1 MPYPPKQLSA
11 SQRFFLALLLGAIGF
26 AGNWF
31 RFPLF
36 FNVDLLFGSILVMLA
51 LQFCG
56 LLPALLAAV
65 ITGSTTWLIWNHPY
79 ALIIFSCELLVTGM
93 LYQRW
98 RGNLML
104 ANTVYWLLI
113 GMPLAGLFYGLV
125 MKVGSDGTTAIMFK
139 QAINGMVN
147 TIIARLIAIALQ
159 NRLRNDF
166 YLTQPPS
173 FRERI
178 TTLLALFVMVTALIL
193 LVLVSR
199 RDVVRTEQQIINL
212 LNAARMQTIAL
223 LATPCHTTASPAA
236 QDHLFLQIQAN
247 AALKRIAYTLYDHT
261 GKVVA
266 ANRQPAEPLPDKGG
280 QMQSVADHIF
290 CWVPDMH
297 RNVSIMERWKR
308 SVYLTKLPTP
318 HGLLV
323 IQTPVAP
330 WLTLMYSNTTHILA
344 ATLALFLASLVP
356 GIWISNKISQSLLRL
371 GETTARL
378 PQRIAAGEQPDWP
391 DSSIPE
397 VAHLTDD
404 LRSMTSS
411 LSLAL
416 AAEKK
421 SLKLLKDESDK
432 REQLETMLKELRIQE
447 RLRISREL
455 HDDIGP
461 SLQAIKLNL
470 QLQYAS
476 CSNTGCQG
484 GEIMQE
490 LVQSIELI
498 TANLR
503 SVVSSLRQ
511 TSDDGLTLPE
521 SLQTMGEK
529 LCQYTPVLFKLECN
543 GTIKEL
549 SPETA
554 TALFFIAQEAV
565 INAIRHGDPDKLNIS
580 LHVTSDNITLTIRDN
595 GKGGATSSDGGSGL
609 AIMQERARLIGG
621 DLHLLSPAGKGTTIT
636 IKVPLS

>member
-1 MPYPPKQLSA
+1 MSYAPDKISDFHRI
-11 SQRFFLALLLGAIGF
+11 SLAVLLGAIGF

-65 ITGSTTWLIWNHPY
+65 IAGSATWLVWNHPY
-79 ALIIFSCELLVTGM
+79 ALLIFSCELLVTGL
-93 LYQRW
+93 LYKRW

-104 ANTVYWLLI
+104 ANTAYWLLF
-113 GMPLAGLFYGLV
+113 GMPLAAFFYGIV
-125 MKVGSDGTTAIMFK
+125 MQVGNDGATAIMFK
-139 QAINGMVN
+139 QAINGMAN
-147 TIIARLIAIALQ
+147 AIAARLIAIAIQ
-159 NRLRNDF
+159 NRQSSYIQLAHH
-166 YLTQPPS
+166 PS
-173 FRERI
+173 FRERL
-178 TTLLALFVMVTALIL
+178 TTLLALFVMGTALIL
-193 LVLVSR
+193 LALVSH
-199 RDVVRTEQQIINL
+199 RDVARTEQQIIGL
-212 LNAARMQTIAL
+212 LNAARMQTAAL
-223 LATPCHTTASPAA
+223 LTTHCHNTAATAA
-236 QDHLFLQIQAN
+236 HEHLMLLLQAN
-247 AALKRIAYTLYDHT
+247 AVFSRISYTLYNHAGT
-261 GKVVA
+261 IIA
-266 ANRQPAEPLPDKGG
+266 ASRQPAEPLPERGG
-280 QMQSVADHIF
+280 SMKAVTEQVS

-432 REQLETMLKELRIQE
+432 REQLETMLKEQRIQE

-455 HDDIGP
+455 HDNIGP

-529 LCQYTPVLFKLECN
+529 LCQYTPVLFNLECH
-543 GTIKEL
+543 GPSVEL
-549 SPETA
+549 SPDVA

-565 INAIRHGDPDKLNIS
+565 INAIRHGSPDTLDIG
-580 LHVTSDNITLTIRDN
+580 LHVASDNITLTISDN
-595 GKGGATSSDGGSGL
+595 GRGGAASSDGGSGI
-609 AIMQERARLIGG
+609 AIMQERVRLIGG
-621 DLHLLSPAGKGTTIT
+621 VLHLLSPAGKGTIIT